1 MQRKVELYLFI
12 FGIIGWITGQLM
24 WVFVGTK
31 LYYVAVALFITIL
44 VYIIH
49 SNTPKDWKRAISR
62 IGLFICFNNLADEL
76 FFDPTSFSYNE
87 IFTALIYTIYP
98 WIKYKRLRNGLN

>member
-1 MQRKVELYLFI
+1 MQKGIELYLFI
-12 FGIIGWITGQLM
+12 IGLVGWIIGQLL

-76 FFDPTSFSYNE
+76 FFSPSDLSYNE
-87 IFTALIYTIYP
+87 ILTAIIYTIYT
-98 WIKYKRLRNGLN
+98 WIKYKRLRNGLR